1 MPMIIEGPESAFK
14 RFVVSRKT
22 IESANKRGYNN
33 AFNRAS
39 KTIGKQIARK
49 RQIERTSEKFVTQN
63 AFENK
68 PTSLL
73 ESFRNIFRKK

>member
-1 MPMIIEGPESAFK
+1 MPMIIEGPEYAFK
-14 RFVVSRKT
+14 RFVASRNV

-39 KTIGKQIARK
+39 KTIGKSIARK
-49 RQIERTSEKFVTQN
+49 RQIENTTGKFVTQN
-63 AFENK
+63 AYNDK
-68 PTSLL
+68 STSVL

>member
-1 MPMIIEGPESAFK
+1 MPMIIEGPEYAFK
-14 RFVVSRKT
+14 RFVASRNV

-39 KTIGKQIARK
+39 KTIGKSIAK
-49 RQIERTSEKFVTQN
+49 KKQIERTSEKFVTQN
-63 AFENK
+63 AFKNK

-73 ESFRNIFRKK
+73 ETFRNIFRK